1 MSEPSPSVP
10 QAARDLLAVL
20 ERYGLHVGR
29 LTGRW
34 MDTELYH
41 TVALEIDAIRHACQ
55 RLPGLSSP
63 WVALLIAHAE
73 LMHALW
79 QASGAPAG
87 SPGTERH
94 RLLAQVHEQLRRLEV
109 QCMKLAGGPA

>member
-1 MSEPSPSVP
+1 MSGTSPSEA
-10 QAARDLLAVL
+10 QAARELQAVL
-20 ERYGLHVGR
+20 ERYGLHVGQ

-41 TVALEIDAIRHACQ
+41 TVALEIDAIRHTCQ
-55 RLPGLSSP
+55 VLPNLSSP

-79 QASGAPAG
+79 QASGAPPG
-87 SPGTERH
+87 SLDTERH
-94 RLLAQVHEQLRRLEV
+94 RLLARLHEQLRRLQA
-109 QCMKLAGGPA
+109 QCERLAGRA